1 MRLIHNVLACKLE
14 VAHHRFIRSML
25 HLTIYDVKDDRI
37 SNEEVRRRMGIYP
50 METILG
56 LRRARWIE
64 KLANMESTR
73 SPRRILHAWIPQARP
88 TGKPSQTTR
97 KALADDLRTLGT
109 TSELKT
115 FIPSARDTNT
125 WGEMVEWNLGLAQ
138 GTYIKYSRRR
148 RSTGGSGSNRSG
160 TNEGNQT
167 AAPTSDAFVYEPFGT
182 HFYMNYEEAHDH
194 HARNHGFD
202 NAEHMWQTRVY
213 QMINGHS

>member
-1 MRLIHNVLACKLE
+1 
-14 VAHHRFIRSML
+14 ML

-73 SPRRILHAWIPQARP
+73 SPRRILHAWMPQARP
-88 TGKPSQTTR
+88 TGKPNQTTR
-97 KALADDLRTLGT
+97 KALADELRTLGT

-115 FIPSARDTNT
+115 FIPLARDKNS

-138 GTYIKYSRRR
+138 GTYTKYSRRG
-148 RSTGGSGSNRSG
+148 RSTGGSGSNQSG
-160 TNEGNQT
+160 TNGGNQT

-213 QMINGHS
+213 RMINGHS